1 MVKPP
6 SMSYPREMKCFYSL
20 VLALI
25 VSTSIFVSKTARAAE
40 TKATGDFVVQYGKIY
55 PQGHLASFLGEGDS
69 YRAKIF
75 GGVKINSKWLGA
87 VGLGMDFT
95 YSDIATTDMGSDS
108 YFRRYQWDLF
118 ILPLSVWLFTL
129 EPGFTWNVTDTKLT
143 SLGIE
148 ETSVRPGFIT
158 NLGFRLPVASHVIL
172 RADGRYEYIFK
183 DTERKL
189 AGDKLNI
196 SGSFYSVL
204 GGLEIYF

>member
-1 MVKPP
+1 MAKTS
-6 SMSYPREMKCFYSL
+6 SMRYPREMKRFFSL
-20 VLALI
+20 ILAALFFI
-25 VSTSIFVSKTARAAE
+25 ASPFSTSALATE
-40 TKATGDFVVQYGKIY
+40 TKATGDFVLQYGKIY
-55 PQGHLASFLGEGDS
+55 PQGHLATFLGEGDS

-95 YSDIATTDMGSDS
+95 YSDIATKDLGSDS

-118 ILPLSVWLFTL
+118 IMPVSVWLFTL

-183 DTERKL
+183 DTERTL